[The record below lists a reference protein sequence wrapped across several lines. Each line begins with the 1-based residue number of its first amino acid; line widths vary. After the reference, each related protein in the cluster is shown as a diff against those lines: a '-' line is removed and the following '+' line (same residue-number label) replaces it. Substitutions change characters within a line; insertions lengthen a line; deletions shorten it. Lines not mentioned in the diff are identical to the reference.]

1 MQRSLH
7 TDNQT
12 TEELKKEL
20 TAIRNQDILKKDPED
35 FIFEQNIYSNKD
47 NNSTTPNLASNSQLN
62 KSVTQK
68 TFIERHQFINQ
79 DAEYDWMAN
88 RVHQLIQAGTDP
100 SDIGILFPK
109 HKYVTALIPYL
120 RKYPEINI
128 EITKPNIRNG
138 LIRAIFSQVALP
150 ILPTCQNLKASIT
163 LLLGSIIVLTKEPST
178 ILTAEPESANLR
190 GVAPSFPILAT
201 LYTNTAVSPAPIIA
215 SHMYW

>member
-1 MQRSLH
+1 MAAPHNNTEASAP
-7 TDNQT
+7 TD
-12 TEELKKEL
+12 LV
-20 TAIRNQDILKKDPED
+20 
-35 FIFEQNIYSNKD
+35 
-47 NNSTTPNLASNSQLN
+47 STTLVPNAVAASSP
-62 KSVTQK
+62 KA
-68 TFIERHQFINQ
+68 R
-79 DAEYDWMAN
+79 
-88 RVHQLIQAGTDP
+88 
-100 SDIGILFPK
+100 LF
-109 HKYVTALIPYL
+109 
-120 RKYPEINI
+120 KYPEINI